1 MDNDVLTNEQ
11 TEKVL
16 QFQDITG
23 LEDLN
28 ICRDILIRHGWDLE
42 VSFFIMDCILFK
54 LKEEVME
61 SFLEL
66 HTVSL
71 HHKCIYRFIVVE
83 WVSEYS
89 SQLANGNFL
98 TVNLK

>member
-42 VSFFIMDCILFK
+42 VKFFF
-54 LKEEVME
+54 
-61 SFLEL
+61 
-66 HTVSL
+66 
-71 HHKCIYRFIVVE
+71 
-83 WVSEYS
+83 S
-89 SQLANGNFL
+89 SDSHPI
-98 TVNLK
+98 

>member
-42 VSFFIMDCILFK
+42 VSFFNGLYFVEIEGGSSGK
-54 LKEEVME
+54 
-61 SFLEL
+61 FLGA
-66 HTVSL
+66 TYGV
-71 HHKCIYRFIVVE
+71 
-83 WVSEYS
+83 
-89 SQLANGNFL
+89 
-98 TVNLK
+98 TTP